1 MMKSK
6 SKSPLT
12 GHLSDAEAQR
22 LVDGALSEA
31 EAPALELHVAGC
43 SACQTTVATYRMLAA
58 ALDDLE
64 VPELPADFT
73 DSVLARIDARE
84 RTLARERKHA
94 VAILAAVALA
104 SVVAFAIAGAS
115 AWAPVVSS
123 SADLLAGAIETFRIG
138 WSFVP
143 DVVGAMRFQIIFAA
157 ATLSLPLLLGLA
169 RLMPAPRPETA

>member
-1 MMKSK
+1 MTKA
-6 SKSPLT
+6 PLT
-12 GHLSDAEAQR
+12 GHLTDAEAQR

-43 SACQTTVATYRMLAA
+43 SACQATVATYRMLAA

-73 DSVLARIDARE
+73 DGVLARVDARE
-84 RTLARERKHA
+84 RALARERKHA

-104 SVVAFAIAGAS
+104 TVVAFVIAGAS

-123 SADLLAGAIETFRIG
+123 SADFLGDAVHTFRIG

-143 DVVGAMRFQIIFAA
+143 EVLSALRFQIIFAA
-157 ATLSLPLLLGLA
+157 AALSLPLLLALA

>member
-1 MMKSK
+1 MTKA
-6 SKSPLT
+6 PLT
-12 GHLSDAEAQR
+12 GHLSDADAQR

-31 EAPALELHVAGC
+31 EAPALERHVAGC

-58 ALDDLE
+58 ALDDLA

-73 DSVLARIDARE
+73 DGVLARVDARE
-84 RTLARERKHA
+84 RAVARERTHA

-104 SVVAFAIAGAS
+104 TVIAFAIAGAS

-123 SADLLAGAIETFRIG
+123 SADLLAGALETFRIG

-143 DVVGAMRFQIIFAA
+143 DVLSALRFQIIFAA
-157 ATLSLPLLLGLA
+157 AALALPLLLALA
-169 RLMPAPRPETA
+169 RLMPAPRAETA